1 MLLGFELGY
10 ANIHKIQNWQVIL
23 INPDEQFENQISS
36 IYFVGAFVT
45 PVVVLAMDEAPKQR
59 KKRHFGE
66 PQAGLMMQFGKH
78 IP

>member
-23 INPDEQFENQISS
+23 INPNEQLENQISS

-45 PVVVLAMDEAPKQR
+45 PVVVLAMDEPP
-59 KKRHFGE
+59 KKRNPPFRGT
-66 PQAGLMMQFGKH
+66 PNWTRDS
-78 IP
+78 